1 MLWMAAEPKVEE
13 WQTQGASFLP
23 STFMQISSSRI
34 WELKSGLLAGTW
46 LCVPL
51 LLLAQGL
58 WKECRPVD
66 TAMFSK
72 MTACTTTQN
81 RRTEGRRRQQGFAVI
96 LTAPFN
102 FKQQSFHFVFYSI
115 FGGQPPRGEGVSA
128 MKKKYKQTEAQKLT
142 FKQKQRGSS
151 CLPPEISLG

>member
-1 MLWMAAEPKVEE
+1 
-13 WQTQGASFLP
+13 
-23 STFMQISSSRI
+23 
-34 WELKSGLLAGTW
+34 
-46 LCVPL
+46 
-51 LLLAQGL
+51 
-58 WKECRPVD
+58 
-66 TAMFSK
+66 MFSK